1 MDKLKDINEL
11 KQLFK
16 ELLLI
21 VDKYG
26 DSSINN
32 QKKIIM
38 RIIDKIAVIDIS
50 NSEKQFIEIQR
61 EYKNL
66 YPARGGL
73 SEFYIWNDDF
83 NERQKLNEPLSKIR
97 ERLWEILK

>member
-1 MDKLKDINEL
+1 MGKLEDINEL
-11 KQLFK
+11 KQLFE

-26 DSSINN
+26 DNTINN
-32 QKKIIM
+32 QKKIIK
-38 RIIDKIAVIDIS
+38 RIIDKIVGIDI
-50 NSEKQFIEIQR
+50 NNFEKQFIEIQR
-61 EYKNL
+61 DYKNL
-66 YPARGGL
+66 YPAKGGL

-83 NERQKLNEPLSKIR
+83 NERQKLNEPLSKIT

>member
-1 MDKLKDINEL
+1 MDKLKDINE
-11 KQLFK
+11 

-26 DSSINN
+26 DDSINN
-32 QKKIIM
+32 QKKIIK
-38 RIIDKIAVIDIS
+38 RIIEKIVGIDIS

-61 EYKNL
+61 DYKNL

>member
-1 MDKLKDINEL
+1 MDKLEDINEL
-11 KQLFK
+11 KQLFE
-16 ELLLI
+16 ELLFI
-21 VDKYG
+21 IDKYG

-32 QKKIIM
+32 QKTIIM
-38 RIIDKIAVIDIS
+38 RIIEKIACVNIS

-73 SEFYIWNDDF
+73 SEFYIWNDNF
-83 NERQKLNEPLSKIR
+83 NERQKLNEPLTKIR

>member
-11 KQLFK
+11 KQLF
-16 ELLLI
+16 EDLFLI

-26 DSSINN
+26 DNTINN
-32 QKKIIM
+32 QKKIIK
-38 RIIDKIAVIDIS
+38 RLIDKIDSIDIS
-50 NSEKQFIEIQR
+50 NFEERFIEIQR
-61 EYKNL
+61 DYKNL
-66 YPARGGL
+66 YPVRGGL

-83 NERQKLNEPLSKIR
+83 NERQKLNKPLSKIR

>member
-1 MDKLKDINEL
+1 MDKLKDISEL
-11 KQLFK
+11 KQLFE
-16 ELLLI
+16 ELFLI

-26 DSSINN
+26 DNTINN
-32 QKKIIM
+32 QKKIIN
-38 RIIDKIAVIDIS
+38 RIIDKIDSIDI
-50 NSEKQFIEIQR
+50 NNFEEEFISIHR
-61 EYKNL
+61 DYKNL